1 MLLGML
7 VFLVSATNPSYLGI
21 FLALGVIIFGMGMVL
36 SYVGIKSGRTEE
48 PMQLLYEPGLS
59 HQPLSY
65 MESELEKRKELERS
79 SSGNRAFGFV
89 MLSLGIFVL
98 TISGILG
105 GFLGSWPLMLL
116 GIGLTIS
123 GATLRLR

>member
-1 MLLGML
+1 
-7 VFLVSATNPSYLGI
+7 
-21 FLALGVIIFGMGMVL
+21 
-36 SYVGIKSGRTEE
+36 
-48 PMQLLYEPGLS
+48 
-59 HQPLSY
+59 
-65 MESELEKRKELERS
+65 MESELEKRNELERS